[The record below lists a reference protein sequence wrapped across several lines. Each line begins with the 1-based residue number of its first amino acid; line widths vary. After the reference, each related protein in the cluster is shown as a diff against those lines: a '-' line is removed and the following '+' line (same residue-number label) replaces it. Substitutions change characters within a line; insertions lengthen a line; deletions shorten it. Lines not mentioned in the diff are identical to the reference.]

1 MQWPPTSV
9 RQWDPFNLRWFYPMV
24 DYTIPP
30 NAIYQVVPASRVRSD
45 LQQLG
50 GSDRYRNRAVLI
62 GSGHESAGVDAPGS
76 DRLEIPLAVDFWRKA
91 RSSQNPRGTE
101 FTGAELLAYQF
112 QAYLNRRF
120 VWPIPDLWM
129 VGLAAFAGKTI
140 SLRTSRSKKS
150 TITLLGMGAIA
161 GVFYILAC
169 LQIYFAT
176 LVLVPILFPL
186 VTMGAYFVMSLLE
199 RRRVRG

>member
-1 MQWPPTSV
+1 
-9 RQWDPFNLRWFYPMV
+9 
-24 DYTIPP
+24 
-30 NAIYQVVPASRVRSD
+30 
-45 LQQLG
+45 
-50 GSDRYRNRAVLI
+50 
-62 GSGHESAGVDAPGS
+62 
-76 DRLEIPLAVDFWRKA
+76 
-91 RSSQNPRGTE
+91 
-101 FTGAELLAYQF
+101 
-112 QAYLNRRF
+112 
-120 VWPIPDLWM
+120 M